1 MTDVPPPREEQTP
14 GQAQPQRPR
23 EPSQKRLFYLLGA
36 VLALLVT
43 ASLFSSWFFQTQVS
57 PDQLEDSWSSL
68 ATEISND
75 EDQWPLCLF
84 EEDQSWS
91 LGPPLSDLI
100 GESALPSG
108 LREIRARLKF
118 EFVLG
123 EAQLQDSLLRLQPGA
138 KAQLFISKPE
148 LKKLE
153 VAESSFAFEP
163 SGVVSEDQRLV
174 LIGLLKEK
182 LPFLLRESSS
192 LAFARHS
199 ESCRTQ
205 FTKSLEENLRSRNL
219 LPSGGL
225 DLLNAEDDLEVEG
238 AR

>member
-1 MTDVPPPREEQTP
+1 MTDVPPPREEQAP
-14 GQAQPQRPR
+14 GKAQPQRSK
-23 EPSQKRLFYLLGA
+23 EPSQKRLFYLLG
-36 VLALLVT
+36 VILVLLVT
-43 ASLFSSWFFQTQVS
+43 ASLFSSWFFQTQPS
-57 PDQLEDSWSSL
+57 PDQVEESWSSV
-68 ATEISND
+68 ATELSQD
-75 EDQWPLCLF
+75 EDQWPLCVF

-91 LGPPLSDLI
+91 LGPPLSDLL

-123 EAQLQDSLLRLQPGA
+123 EVQLQDSHLRLQPEM

-163 SGVVSEDQRLV
+163 TGAVSEDQRLI

-182 LPFLLRESSS
+182 LPFLLRESSA
-192 LAFARHS
+192 LALARHS

-205 FTKSLEENLRSRNL
+205 FTKSLEESLRSRGL

-225 DLLNAEDDLEVEG
+225 ELLPSEDDLEG
-238 AR
+238 AQ